1 VTRDNRLYLAWVVA
15 LVATMGSLWLSEVR
29 GFIPCV
35 LCWFQRIAMYP
46 LALLL
51 GIAALRGDLGIRRY
65 ALALALVGWT
75 VALIHNLED
84 WGVIR
89 TLKVCSVGQTT
100 AGCDVQWPV
109 WGSGA
114 LAGLNSVLTIPVLAL
129 IAFTLIL
136 GLLAW
141 GREKRG

>member
-1 VTRDNRLYLAWVVA
+1 MTRDNRLYLAWVVA
-15 LVATMGSLWLSEVR
+15 LIATLGSLWFSESL

-51 GIAALRGDLGIRRY
+51 GIAALRGDLNIRAY
-65 ALALALVGWT
+65 ALPLAAVGWV

-84 WGVIR
+84 WGIVQS
-89 TLKVCSVGQTT
+89 LKICGVGQTT
-100 AGCDVQWPV
+100 AGCDVQWPI

-114 LAGLNSVLTIPVLAL
+114 LAGLNSVLTIPLLAL
-129 IAFTLIL
+129 TAFTLII
-136 GLLAW
+136 GLLSW
-141 GREKRG
+141 GRRRM

>member
-1 VTRDNRLYLAWVVA
+1 MTRDNRLYLAWVVA
-15 LVATMGSLWLSEVR
+15 LIATLGSLWFSESL

-51 GIAALRGDLGIRRY
+51 GIAALRGDLNIRVY
-65 ALALALVGWT
+65 ALPLAAVGWV

-84 WGVIR
+84 WGIVQS
-89 TLKVCSVGQTT
+89 LKICGVGQTT
-100 AGCDVQWPV
+100 AGCDVQWPI

-114 LAGLNSVLTIPVLAL
+114 LAGLNSVLTIPLLAL
-129 IAFTLIL
+129 TAFTLII
-136 GLLAW
+136 GLLSW
-141 GREKRG
+141 GRRRM